1 MDAEQDPG
9 DVTVC
14 TLADEAVAGLLAG
27 LLGEAGVPSRVRRS
41 SRRGAAGPAAPP
53 EEARWDVVVPSALL
67 ERAKGALRRL
77 RDSGEFVF
85 PAGAL
90 AGEASCAAGEA
101 EGGGEAVGR
110 KGAEEGGA
118 AWDDEARL
126 DAASARTAWFEVWV
140 VFLALI
146 FPALFCSLARSASGG
161 EFWWGKR
168 IEESAEAC
176 SWWIVLSISR
186 TTILLYVIRRSGV
199 PGARFGLVEPHI
211 LVDPIAGLFL
221 SALAWMLQGMIL
233 PVVLPIL
240 GDILGPFPQPPPP
253 TGGPTGTVHWILLSA
268 AITLGAFYE
277 ELLFRGYLLAR
288 LDPLVR
294 TPGIALFVSVAFFAC
309 GHAELGPPGL
319 VGSAITG
326 FVYGAVFY
334 VFGRVWPLVVGHAA
348 YDFVAMVL
356 LLS

>member
-1 MDAEQDPG
+1 MRPA
-9 DVTVC
+9 
-14 TLADEAVAGLLAG
+14 
-27 LLGEAGVPSRVRRS
+27 RR
-41 SRRGAAGPAAPP
+41 R
-53 EEARWDVVVPSALL
+53 
-67 ERAKGALRRL
+67 
-77 RDSGEFVF
+77 
-85 PAGAL
+85 
-90 AGEASCAAGEA
+90 
-101 EGGGEAVGR
+101 
-110 KGAEEGGA
+110 GAEEGGA
-118 AWDDEARL
+118 AWDDETRL
-126 DAASARTAWFEVWV
+126 DAASVRTAWFEVWV

-146 FPALFCSLARSASGG
+146 FPALFCSLARSASGS

-186 TTILLYVIRRSGV
+186 TAILLYVIRRSGV
-199 PGARFGLVEPHI
+199 PGARFGLVKPHI

-253 TGGPTGTVHWILLSA
+253 TGGPTGT
-268 AITLGAFYE
+268 
-277 ELLFRGYLLAR
+277 
-288 LDPLVR
+288 
-294 TPGIALFVSVAFFAC
+294 ALFVAVAFFAG